1 MTHVSNRA
9 QSASTSPFLGLPTG
23 AAIGINVAV
32 LLAASVLAVAVSGSI
47 PWYFLALFA
56 ASVVLTT
63 TFVNIR
69 GVYLTVASAPL
80 LFVGAV
86 LTISFL
92 LSRGELSGDGASG
105 RAARI
110 LVLYPLA
117 QLFPVL
123 FTVTLGAAIIGF
135 ARIWLIKRQN
145 RAIRA
150 HERFQRSRA
159 AGQNRRNAAQAQ
171 RTRENTPDRADRPRE
186 QTRRL
191 QPEQPRQA
199 TAEQPREVTVRAKRP
214 EPQREVREVR
224 MRPRPT
230 PAAEETRTMSV
241 QPRQTPQRA
250 NEQPQGSRRQTRKV
264 SVDELLQRERSGGG
278 PRVHTETSPSE
289 GAAQTRTTRSR
300 RRRVSDERSM

>member
-1 MTHVSNRA
+1 MLRVGEQVDSGSVTHVSNRA

-32 LLAASVLAVAVSGSI
+32 LLAASVLAVVVSDSI

-92 LSRGELSGDGASG
+92 LSRGQLASDGTSG
-105 RAARI
+105 RAAK
-110 LVLYPLA
+110 LLLLYPLV

-145 RAIRA
+145 RAIR
-150 HERFQRSRA
+150 ERERAQHSRA
-159 AGQNRRNAAQAQ
+159 VSQNRRSI
-171 RTRENTPDRADRPRE
+171 TPEQPR
-186 QTRRL
+186 RV
-191 QPEQPRQA
+191 QPEQPRRAA
-199 TAEQPREVTVRAKRP
+199 TEQPREVSL
-214 EPQREVREVR
+214 
-224 MRPRPT
+224 RPRP
-230 PAAEETRTMSV
+230 AAEQTRTMPT
-241 QPRQTPQRA
+241 QPRQTPRRS
-250 NEQPQGSRRQTRKV
+250 NEQVRESRRQTRGV
-264 SVDELLQRERSGGG
+264 SVDELLQRERSGRG
-278 PRVHTETSPSE
+278 RRAYTEPSQSE
-289 GAAQTRTTRSR
+289 GATQARTTRSR
-300 RRRVSDERSM
+300 RHRLSDERSM

>member
-32 LLAASVLAVAVSGSI
+32 LLAASVLAVVVSDSI

-92 LSRGELSGDGASG
+92 LSRGQLASDGTSG
-105 RAARI
+105 RAAK
-110 LVLYPLA
+110 LLLLYPLV

-145 RAIRA
+145 RAIR
-150 HERFQRSRA
+150 ERERAQHSRA
-159 AGQNRRNAAQAQ
+159 VSQNRRGI
-171 RTRENTPDRADRPRE
+171 TPEQPR
-186 QTRRL
+186 RV
-191 QPEQPRQA
+191 QPEQPRRAA
-199 TAEQPREVTVRAKRP
+199 TEQPREVSL
-214 EPQREVREVR
+214 
-224 MRPRPT
+224 RPRP
-230 PAAEETRTMSV
+230 AAEQTRTMPT
-241 QPRQTPQRA
+241 QPRQTPRRS
-250 NEQPQGSRRQTRKV
+250 NEQVRESRRQTRSV
-264 SVDELLQRERSGGG
+264 SVDELLQRERSGRGRRAYTD
-278 PRVHTETSPSE
+278 PSQSE
-289 GAAQTRTTRSR
+289 GATQARTTRSR
-300 RRRVSDERSM
+300 RHRLSDERSM

>member
-1 MTHVSNRA
+1 MLRVGEQVDSGSVTHVSNRA

-32 LLAASVLAVAVSGSI
+32 LVAASLLAVVVSSSI

-92 LSRGELSGDGASG
+92 LSRGQLASDGTSG
-105 RAARI
+105 RAAK
-110 LVLYPLA
+110 LLLLYPLV

-145 RAIRA
+145 RAIR
-150 HERFQRSRA
+150 ERERAQHSRA
-159 AGQNRRNAAQAQ
+159 VSQNRRSITLEQ
-171 RTRENTPDRADRPRE
+171 PR
-186 QTRRL
+186 RV
-191 QPEQPRQA
+191 QPEQPRRAA
-199 TAEQPREVTVRAKRP
+199 TEQPREVP
-214 EPQREVREVR
+214 L
-224 MRPRPT
+224 RPRP
-230 PAAEETRTMSV
+230 AAEQTRTMPT
-241 QPRQTPQRA
+241 QPRQTPRRS
-250 NEQPQGSRRQTRKV
+250 NEQAREPRRQTRGV
-264 SVDELLQRERSGGG
+264 SVDELLQRERSGRG
-278 PRVHTETSPSE
+278 RRAYTEPSQSE
-289 GAAQTRTTRSR
+289 GATQARTTRSR
-300 RRRVSDERSM
+300 RHRLSDERSM

>member
-1 MTHVSNRA
+1 MLRVGEQVDSGSVTHVSNRA

-32 LLAASVLAVAVSGSI
+32 LVAASLLAVVVSSSI

-92 LSRGELSGDGASG
+92 LSRGQLASDGTSG
-105 RAARI
+105 RAAK
-110 LVLYPLA
+110 LLLLYPLV

-145 RAIRA
+145 RAIR
-150 HERFQRSRA
+150 ERERAQHSRA
-159 AGQNRRNAAQAQ
+159 VSQNRRGI
-171 RTRENTPDRADRPRE
+171 TPEQPR
-186 QTRRL
+186 RV
-191 QPEQPRQA
+191 QPEQPRRAA
-199 TAEQPREVTVRAKRP
+199 TEQPREVSL
-214 EPQREVREVR
+214 
-224 MRPRPT
+224 RPRP
-230 PAAEETRTMSV
+230 AAEQTRTMPT
-241 QPRQTPQRA
+241 QPRQTPRRS
-250 NEQPQGSRRQTRKV
+250 NEQVRESRRQTRGV
-264 SVDELLQRERSGGG
+264 SVDELLQRERSGRG
-278 PRVHTETSPSE
+278 RRAYTEPSQSE
-289 GAAQTRTTRSR
+289 GATQARTTRSR
-300 RRRVSDERSM
+300 RHRLSDERSM

>member
-92 LSRGELSGDGASG
+92 LSRGELAGDGASG

-110 LVLYPLA
+110 LVLYPLV

-150 HERFQRSRA
+150 HERVQRSRA
-159 AGQNRRNAAQAQ
+159 AGQNRRNAAQAK
-171 RTRENTPDRADRPRE
+171 RARENTPDRADRPRE
-186 QTRRL
+186 QTRRV

-199 TAEQPREVTVRAKRP
+199 TAEQPREVTTRAKRP
-214 EPQREVREVR
+214 DPQREVREVR
-224 MRPRPT
+224 MGPRP
-230 PAAEETRTMSV
+230 AADETRTMPV

-250 NEQPQGSRRQTRKV
+250 NEQPQESRRQTRKV

>member
-1 MTHVSNRA
+1 MLRVGEQVDSGSVTHVSNRA

-32 LLAASVLAVAVSGSI
+32 LLAASVLAVVVSDSI

-92 LSRGELSGDGASG
+92 LSRGQLASDGTSG
-105 RAARI
+105 RAAK
-110 LVLYPLA
+110 LLLLYPLV

-145 RAIRA
+145 RAIR
-150 HERFQRSRA
+150 ERELAQHSRA
-159 AGQNRRNAAQAQ
+159 VSQNRRSAAPGQ
-171 RTRENTPDRADRPRE
+171 RSRENTPDRTRE
-186 QTRRL
+186 QPRRV
-191 QPEQPRQA
+191 QPEQPRRAA
-199 TAEQPREVTVRAKRP
+199 TEQPREVSL
-214 EPQREVREVR
+214 
-224 MRPRPT
+224 RPRP
-230 PAAEETRTMSV
+230 AAEQTRTMPT
-241 QPRQTPQRA
+241 QPRQTPRRS
-250 NEQPQGSRRQTRKV
+250 NEQVRESRRQTRSV
-264 SVDELLQRERSGGG
+264 SVDELLQRERSGRG
-278 PRVHTETSPSE
+278 RRAYTEPSQSE
-289 GAAQTRTTRSR
+289 GATQARTTRSR
-300 RRRVSDERSM
+300 RHRLSDERSM

>member
-32 LLAASVLAVAVSGSI
+32 LLAASLLAVVVSSSI

-92 LSRGELSGDGASG
+92 LSRGQLASDGTSG
-105 RAARI
+105 RAAK
-110 LVLYPLA
+110 LLLLYPLV

-145 RAIRA
+145 RAIR
-150 HERFQRSRA
+150 ERERAQHSRA
-159 AGQNRRNAAQAQ
+159 VSQNRRGI
-171 RTRENTPDRADRPRE
+171 TPEQPR
-186 QTRRL
+186 RV
-191 QPEQPRQA
+191 QPEQPRRAA
-199 TAEQPREVTVRAKRP
+199 TEQPREVP
-214 EPQREVREVR
+214 L
-224 MRPRPT
+224 RPRP
-230 PAAEETRTMSV
+230 AAEQTRTMPT
-241 QPRQTPQRA
+241 QPRQTPRRS
-250 NEQPQGSRRQTRKV
+250 NEQAREPRRQTRGV
-264 SVDELLQRERSGGG
+264 SVDELLQRERSGRGRRAYTD
-278 PRVHTETSPSE
+278 PSQSE
-289 GAAQTRTTRSR
+289 GATQARTTRSR
-300 RRRVSDERSM
+300 RHRLSDERSM

>member
-1 MTHVSNRA
+1 MLRVGEQVDSGSVTHVSNRA

-32 LLAASVLAVAVSGSI
+32 LVAASLLAVVVSSSI

-92 LSRGELSGDGASG
+92 LSRGQLASDGTSG
-105 RAARI
+105 RAAK
-110 LVLYPLA
+110 LLLLYPLV

-145 RAIRA
+145 RAIR
-150 HERFQRSRA
+150 ERERAQHSRA
-159 AGQNRRNAAQAQ
+159 VSQNRRGI
-171 RTRENTPDRADRPRE
+171 TPEQPR
-186 QTRRL
+186 RV
-191 QPEQPRQA
+191 QPEQPRRAA
-199 TAEQPREVTVRAKRP
+199 TEQPREVP
-214 EPQREVREVR
+214 L
-224 MRPRPT
+224 RPRP
-230 PAAEETRTMSV
+230 AAEQTRTMPT
-241 QPRQTPQRA
+241 QPRQTPRRF
-250 NEQPQGSRRQTRKV
+250 NEQAREPRRQTRGV
-264 SVDELLQRERSGGG
+264 SVDELLQRERSGRG
-278 PRVHTETSPSE
+278 RRAYTEPSQSE
-289 GAAQTRTTRSR
+289 GATQARTTRSR
-300 RRRVSDERSM
+300 RHRLSDERSM

>member
-1 MTHVSNRA
+1 MLRVGEQVDSGSVTHVSNRA

-32 LLAASVLAVAVSGSI
+32 LVAASLLAVVVSSSI

-92 LSRGELSGDGASG
+92 LSRGQLASDGTSG
-105 RAARI
+105 RAAK
-110 LVLYPLA
+110 LLLLYPLV

-145 RAIRA
+145 RAIR
-150 HERFQRSRA
+150 ERERAQHSRA
-159 AGQNRRNAAQAQ
+159 VSQNRRSI
-171 RTRENTPDRADRPRE
+171 TPEQPR
-186 QTRRL
+186 RV
-191 QPEQPRQA
+191 QPEQPRRAA
-199 TAEQPREVTVRAKRP
+199 TEQPREVSL
-214 EPQREVREVR
+214 
-224 MRPRPT
+224 RPRP
-230 PAAEETRTMSV
+230 AAEQTRTMPT
-241 QPRQTPQRA
+241 QPRQTPRRS
-250 NEQPQGSRRQTRKV
+250 NEQVRESRRQTRGV
-264 SVDELLQRERSGGG
+264 SVDELLQRERSGRG
-278 PRVHTETSPSE
+278 RRAYTEPSQSE
-289 GAAQTRTTRSR
+289 GATQARTTRSR
-300 RRRVSDERSM
+300 RHRLSDERSM

>member
-32 LLAASVLAVAVSGSI
+32 LLAASVLAVVVSDSI

-92 LSRGELSGDGASG
+92 LSRGQLASDGTSG
-105 RAARI
+105 RAAK
-110 LVLYPLA
+110 LLLLYPLV

-123 FTVTLGAAIIGF
+123 FTVTLGAAVIGF

-145 RAIRA
+145 RAIR
-150 HERFQRSRA
+150 ERERAQHSRA
-159 AGQNRRNAAQAQ
+159 VSQNRRSAAPGQ
-171 RTRENTPDRADRPRE
+171 RSRENTPDRTRE
-186 QTRRL
+186 QPRRV
-191 QPEQPRQA
+191 QPEQPRRVQPEQPRRAA
-199 TAEQPREVTVRAKRP
+199 TEQPREVSL
-214 EPQREVREVR
+214 
-224 MRPRPT
+224 RPRP
-230 PAAEETRTMSV
+230 AAEQTRTMPT
-241 QPRQTPQRA
+241 QPRQTPRRS
-250 NEQPQGSRRQTRKV
+250 NEQVRESRRQTRSV
-264 SVDELLQRERSGGG
+264 SVDELLQRERSGRG
-278 PRVHTETSPSE
+278 RRAYTEPSQSE
-289 GAAQTRTTRSR
+289 GATQARTTRSR
-300 RRRVSDERSM
+300 RHRLSDERLM

>member
-9 QSASTSPFLGLPTG
+9 QSASTLPFLGLPTG

-92 LSRGELSGDGASG
+92 LSRGELAGDGASG

-110 LVLYPLA
+110 LVLYPLV

-135 ARIWLIKRQN
+135 ARIRLIKRQN

-150 HERFQRSRA
+150 HERVQRSRA
-159 AGQNRRNAAQAQ
+159 AGQNRRNAAQAK
-171 RTRENTPDRADRPRE
+171 RARENTPDRADRPRE
-186 QTRRL
+186 QTRRV

-199 TAEQPREVTVRAKRP
+199 TAEQPREVTTRAKRP
-214 EPQREVREVR
+214 DPQREVR
-224 MRPRPT
+224 MRPRP
-230 PAAEETRTMSV
+230 AADETRTMPV
-241 QPRQTPQRA
+241 QPRQTPQRT
-250 NEQPQGSRRQTRKV
+250 NEPPHESRRQTRKV

>member
-1 MTHVSNRA
+1 MLGVGEQVDSGSVTHVSNRA

-32 LLAASVLAVAVSGSI
+32 LVAASLLAVVVSSSI

-92 LSRGELSGDGASG
+92 LSRGQLASDGTSG
-105 RAARI
+105 RAAK
-110 LVLYPLA
+110 LLLLYPLV

-145 RAIRA
+145 RAIR
-150 HERFQRSRA
+150 ERERAQHSRA
-159 AGQNRRNAAQAQ
+159 VSQNRRSI
-171 RTRENTPDRADRPRE
+171 TPEQPR
-186 QTRRL
+186 RV
-191 QPEQPRQA
+191 QPEQPRRAA
-199 TAEQPREVTVRAKRP
+199 TEQPREVP
-214 EPQREVREVR
+214 L
-224 MRPRPT
+224 RPRP
-230 PAAEETRTMSV
+230 AAEQTRTMPT
-241 QPRQTPQRA
+241 QPRQTPRRS
-250 NEQPQGSRRQTRKV
+250 NEQAREPRRQTRGV
-264 SVDELLQRERSGGG
+264 SVDELLQRERSGRG
-278 PRVHTETSPSE
+278 RRAYTEPSQSE
-289 GAAQTRTTRSR
+289 GATQARTTRSR
-300 RRRVSDERSM
+300 RHRLSDERSM